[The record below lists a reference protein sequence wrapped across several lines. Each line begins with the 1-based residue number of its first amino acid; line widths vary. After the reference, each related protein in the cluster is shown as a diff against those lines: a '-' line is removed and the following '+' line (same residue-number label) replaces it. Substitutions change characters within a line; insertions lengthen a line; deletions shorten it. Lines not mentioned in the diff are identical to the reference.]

1 MIWFARRERSH
12 VQRRVVPPAVV
23 LRGHEDNDWVLREE
37 GARTRLVAD
46 GDRVEVPDPPIH
58 SRTASG
64 RVLPTPASAWRR
76 MMGLPM
82 TPPCIRRSL

>member
-23 LRGHEDNDWVLREE
+23 LRGHEDNDWVPREE

-46 GDRVEVPDPPIH
+46 SFLA
-58 SRTASG
+58 SRGVVLAT
-64 RVLPTPASAWRR
+64 RVLGSMRRVLTTRSWRA
-76 MMGLPM
+76 
-82 TPPCIRRSL
+82 TDA